1 MVKNTFVFKNTR
13 TKIDKIMQFLL
24 PPSSFSQVLC
34 LAVIASWRFKK
45 SRDFYCYFSKMNYH
59 LEALKHQ
66 DADQLQSSD
75 FTFTRVSNVEKVIIK
90 FCSIRSIF
98 FLMIPHL
105 LIRRSLKLVSELGTC
120 VMFALRLEQSWGR
133 LVQRKKERLFFIN
146 CWGLPLSFFLAPNL
160 CQTWYLSALS
170 CRDLCLCGS
179 MFVLMVCI
187 TYGSPVD
194 EHYKINAALRRLFV
208 G

>member
-1 MVKNTFVFKNTR
+1 MFFNPLNVILYVFFPIRFSSGMVLLWIHSLFVSLTFCIFVIHPAMVKNTFVFKNTR

-45 SRDFYCYFSKMNYH
+45 SRDFCCYFSKMNYH

-66 DADQLQSSD
+66 DADQLQSSE

-120 VMFALRLEQSWGR
+120 VMFALRLEQS
-133 LVQRKKERLFFIN
+133 
-146 CWGLPLSFFLAPNL
+146 
-160 CQTWYLSALS
+160 
-170 CRDLCLCGS
+170 
-179 MFVLMVCI
+179 
-187 TYGSPVD
+187 
-194 EHYKINAALRRLFV
+194 
-208 G
+208 